1 MNLLTSD
8 EYNWNYS
15 FEVAYKIHKIPPEM
29 LDQGYVFA
37 SFNIES
43 LFPSLSLNRT
53 TKEENDREQL
63 KRKNFE
69 KVVEKCAD
77 QG

>member
-1 MNLLTSD
+1 
-8 EYNWNYS
+8 
-15 FEVAYKIHKIPPEM
+15 M